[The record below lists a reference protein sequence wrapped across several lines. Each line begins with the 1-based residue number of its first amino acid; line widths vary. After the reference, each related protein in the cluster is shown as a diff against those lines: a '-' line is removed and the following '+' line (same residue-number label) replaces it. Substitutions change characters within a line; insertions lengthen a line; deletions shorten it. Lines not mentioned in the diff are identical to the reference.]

1 MKQALGILALG
12 LLIFGGCYSTPT
24 KSSSSLSFNKA
35 PSFNTMHIRRVLLLP
50 FEYTTD
56 REAVIDEVT
65 EAFVVELRKIGNFEV
80 VVPAGGKTSLLSA
93 QDVWVKGSI
102 NSDSVLTLR
111 NKYDVDAIIFG
122 NITHYRPYEPMILGV
137 KAGMIST
144 DTGEIVWSADGV
156 FDSNENEV
164 AELVKQYFE
173 NTHQKSS
180 LYGWKLILLSMR
192 RYSQFVANS
201 PNNSRLSNSSAP
213 HFELRREPM

>member
-12 LLIFGGCYSTPT
+12 LLIFGGCLSTPP
-24 KSSSSLSFNKA
+24 KNSSNLSFNKA

-65 EAFVVELRKIGNFEV
+65 EAFVVELRKIGSFEV
-80 VVPAGGKTSLLSA
+80 VVPAGDKTSSLSA

-102 NSDSVLTLR
+102 NFASILTLR
-111 NKYDVDAIIFG
+111 NNYDVDAIILG
-122 NITHYRPYEPMILGV
+122 NITHYRPYEPMLLGV
-137 KAGMIST
+137 KVGMIST
-144 DTGEIVWSADGV
+144 DTGEVVWSADGV

-164 AELVKQYFE
+164 AVMVKQYFE

-192 RYSQFVANS
+192 RYSQFVANQ
-201 PNNSRLSNSSAP
+201 LTKTI
-213 HFELRREPM
+213 HD